1 MLIFFLIF
9 FSFVLILFVLDSL
22 RFGITPTST
31 SRKVR
36 EKILTIVPSGI
47 EGPIAD
53 LGSGFGDFA
62 LSLHSHFGTSP
73 IFCFEGAT
81 VPYLL
86 SKILFFLRGGKRIKL
101 FKQDFLK
108 QNFGQF
114 DLVFCYLY
122 RGVMPK
128 LSEKFKRELKPGS
141 FVISHTF
148 AIEDLKPKKIVY
160 ADDLYHTPIYLYQMD
175 T

>member
-1 MLIFFLIF
+1 MLIFLLIF
-9 FSFVLILFVLDSL
+9 STVLILFVLDSL
-22 RFGITPTST
+22 RWGITPTST

-36 EKILTIVPSGI
+36 EKILSIVPSV

-62 LSLHSHFGTSP
+62 LSLHSHFDTSS
-73 IFCFEGAT
+73 ILCFEGAS

-101 FKQDFLK
+101 FKRNFLK
-108 QNFGQF
+108 QDFGKF

-128 LSEKFKRELKPGS
+128 LSEKFKREMRPGS

-160 ADDLYHTPIYLYQMD
+160 ADDLYHTPIYLYCMD
-175 T
+175 S